1 METQSLT
8 KLFGSIIAISL
19 IFLFIMFSIADLE
32 TLSLTYDQILQKD
45 PSVAMQ
51 LMAVSLIGLGIVA
64 LIADYFF
71 SKNLQEDQ
79 LLSKILDNITKNK
92 AI

>member
-19 IFLFIMFSIADLE
+19 IFLFIMFNIADLE

-45 PSVAMQ
+45 PSVAMK
-51 LMAVSLIGLGIVA
+51 LMAVSLIGLGIIA
-64 LIADYFF
+64 FIADYFF